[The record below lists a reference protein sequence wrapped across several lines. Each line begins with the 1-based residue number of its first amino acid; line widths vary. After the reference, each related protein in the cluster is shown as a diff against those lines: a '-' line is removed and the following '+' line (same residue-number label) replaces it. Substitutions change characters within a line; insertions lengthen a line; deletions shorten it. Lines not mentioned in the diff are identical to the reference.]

1 MPLDPNIA
9 LSYKPVG
16 LDIAGAMQAANE
28 RKLMQSRNAL
38 AGTQQAAAQDEL
50 NNALAARR
58 YAGGADLS
66 DPQNAMRLLGYGKEG
81 ADMFQ
86 SLQAGRA
93 SSAAARKSQLEASGV
108 KAGQYRQALAFVDS
122 PNAAMEW
129 LQAHHDDPDM
139 QDSPVARMPL
149 DVALSRIPQD
159 PAGFQQWKQQA
170 ALGIDK
176 YIERNTLTAEQQSM
190 ETDRAAG
197 RTETGRHNLAME
209 KAAQDRGVDINA
221 YPNVYQAVA
230 DGRIPLARVNSRT
243 AAIFEGV
250 LARNP
255 DVDLNDISLDQTS
268 ATAGARTAGTTQANI
283 GIASDEANRMIVVT
297 RNLIPKINAT
307 NFPSLNALKNA
318 IDKGTGGPD
327 IVALNTSLNSLV
339 NSYAR
344 AINPKGVATVSDKN
358 HARDLIDSAMSD
370 GQLDAAL
377 DVMQMEMEAALG
389 AARAGSGRQKPAE
402 ATASASPP
410 ATAIAYLKSNPGMAA
425 QFDAKYGA
433 GASAKYLKAK

>member
-1 MPLDPNIA
+1 
-9 LSYKPVG
+9 
-16 LDIAGAMQAANE
+16 
-28 RKLMQSRNAL
+28 
-38 AGTQQAAAQDEL
+38 
-50 NNALAARR
+50 
-58 YAGGADLS
+58 
-66 DPQNAMRLLGYGKEG
+66 MRLLGYGKEG

>member
-1 MPLDPNIA
+1 MPIDARIA
-9 LSYKPVG
+9 L
-16 LDIAGAMQAANE
+16 GAQAPQMAQPMELYGNALKLQSMQ
-28 RKLMQSRNAL
+28 RQNAL
-38 AGTQQAAAQDEL
+38 AEQEMAAAQT
-50 NNALAARR
+50 NQR
-58 YAGGADLS
+58 
-66 DPQNAMRLLGYGKEG
+66 
-81 ADMFQ
+81 
-86 SLQAGRA
+86 
-93 SSAAARKSQLEASGV
+93 
-108 KAGQYRQALAFVDS
+108 RQAELLNFMQSAKDPYAEDVQMQLPRFGQPGIDMAAKLAEGNRYRAETKVKQAEHEAKTLELTQSMLPAAVNDPNHYARVVEFVRSRD
-122 PNAAMEW
+122 PAM
-129 LQAHHDDPDM
+129 AD
-139 QDSPVARMPL
+139 RMPPW
-149 DVALSRIPQD
+149 SRE
-159 PAGFQQWKQQA
+159 GV
-170 ALGIDK
+170 L
-176 YIERNTLTAEQQSM
+176 NLMTTAENMVKQHRMTAAEQS
-190 ETDRAAG
+190 TAADREAT
-197 RTETGRHNLAME
+197 RIETGRHNLAME

-255 DVDLNDISLDQTS
+255 DADLNAIGLDQTS
-268 ATAGARTAGTTQANI
+268 ATAGARTAGTTKANI

-307 NFPSLNALKNA
+307 DFPSLNALKNA

-358 HARDLIDSAMSD
+358 HARDLIDSAMSN

-377 DVMQMEMEAALG
+377 NVMQMEMEAALG

>member
-1 MPLDPNIA
+1 MPIDARIA
-9 LSYKPVG
+9 LGAQAPQ
-16 LDIAGAMQAANE
+16 IAQPMELYGNALKLQSMQ
-28 RKLMQSRNAL
+28 RQNAL
-38 AGTQQAAAQDEL
+38 AEQEMATAQTNQRRQAELLNFMQSAEDPYAENVQMQLPRFGQPGIDMATKLAETNRYRSETKVKQAEYEAKTLEAVQAMMPAAVNDPNQY
-50 NNALAARR
+50 ARVVEFVR
-58 YAGGADLS
+58 GR
-66 DPQNAMRLLGYGKEG
+66 DPAM
-81 ADMFQ
+81 
-86 SLQAGRA
+86 AGRMPPWSKENVLNLMTTA
-93 SSAAARKSQLEASGV
+93 K
-108 KAGQYRQALAFVDS
+108 
-122 PNAAMEW
+122 
-129 LQAHHDDPDM
+129 DM
-139 QDSPVARMPL
+139 VAQHRM
-149 DVALSRIPQD
+149 
-159 PAGFQQWKQQA
+159 
-170 ALGIDK
+170 
-176 YIERNTLTAEQQSM
+176 TANEQSM

-197 RTETGRHNLAME
+197 RTETSRHNLAME

-255 DVDLNDISLDQTS
+255 DADLNAIGLDQTS
-268 ATAGARTAGTTQANI
+268 ATAGARTAGATQANI

-307 NFPSLNALKNA
+307 DFPSLNALKNA

-358 HARDLIDSAMSD
+358 HARDLIDSAMSN
-370 GQLDAAL
+370 GQLEAAL
-377 DVMQMEMEAALG
+377 NVMQLEMEAALG

>member
-1 MPLDPNIA
+1 MPIDPNIA
-9 LSYKPVG
+9 MSYKPVG
-16 LDIAGAMQAANE
+16 LDITGAMQAAEE
-28 RKLMQSRNAL
+28 RKLMRSRNAL

-81 ADMFQ
+81 ADMYQ
-86 SLQAGRA
+86 SLLAGQA
-93 SSAAARKSQLEASGV
+93 SSASARKTKLEASGV
-108 KAGQYRQALAFVDS
+108 KAGQYRQMLSFVND
-122 PNAAMEW
+122 PNAAMQW
-129 LQAHHDDPDM
+129 IQMHHDDPDM

-149 DVALSRIPQD
+149 DVAMSRIPQD
-159 PAGFQQWKQQA
+159 PAGFQKWKQMA
-170 ALGIDK
+170 ALGIDE
-176 YIERNTLTAEQQSM
+176 YIKRNTLTAEQQSM

-197 RTETGRHNLAME
+197 RTETSRHNLAME

-255 DVDLNDISLDQTS
+255 DADLNAIGLDQTS
-268 ATAGARTAGTTQANI
+268 ATAGARTAGTTKANI
-283 GIASDEANRMIVVT
+283 AIASDEANRMIVVT

-358 HARDLIDSAMSD
+358 HARDLIDSAMSN
-370 GQLDAAL
+370 GQLEAAL
-377 DVMQMEMEAALG
+377 NVMQLEMEAALG